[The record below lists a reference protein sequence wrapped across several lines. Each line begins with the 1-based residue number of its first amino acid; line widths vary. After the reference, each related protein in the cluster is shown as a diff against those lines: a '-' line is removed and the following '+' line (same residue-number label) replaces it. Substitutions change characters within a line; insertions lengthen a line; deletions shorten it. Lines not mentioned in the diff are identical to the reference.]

1 MSNHKERTLGLRRI
15 RLDFGFVVK
24 AKAEEVFW
32 RYLALIHSRLA
43 GGGLRNGSL
52 PKTMT
57 KITPISTINDLFLRV
72 AGAENPRAVLWQDE
86 FGQWQP
92 ISSDQIYQRV
102 RALAKAFLSWG
113 ARKGDRIGLVG
124 ENRWEWMVTDFA
136 SLAIG
141 AANVP
146 IYPTLT
152 DEQVAELLKDAGCR
166 IAVVSTRAQ
175 YDKLQAVRAKTDL
188 EKIVLMDAGPP
199 PEGAIS
205 LSSLLEGADAEGSSR
220 DAVFYELVR
229 RVESKDL
236 ATLIYTSGTT
246 GEPKGVMLTHG
257 NVANNQNTAAV
268 EFGFNETDS
277 CISFLP
283 LSHITARALDYVMY
297 NHGSQVAYCSQFD
310 KLPQAMKEVRPTVIV
325 GVPRVFEKIRQAV
338 EQKSAASPVKK
349 RILAWA
355 LGLGGRHVDTVYGG
369 RKPSAPMWKL
379 ANKLCYSKVM
389 EAFGGRVRVF
399 VSGGAPLGVDTAT
412 WFASAGIALWEGY
425 GLTETSPVIALNTPV
440 SHRMG
445 TVGKILPNVEVK
457 LAEDGELLTR
467 GPAVFV
473 GYWQKPTE
481 TAACFDDEGW
491 FRTGDIASID
501 EDGFLSITDRKKE
514 LLKTSGGKLVAPQ
527 PIENKLKNNAL
538 VAQAALVGDKHKF
551 ISALLAP
558 NFVALEAWAQ
568 QNGIE
573 AKTRAE
579 LVANLQVIALYGGIV
594 REVNGAL
601 ANFETIKRFRVVA
614 DEWTQESGELTPS
627 MKLKRRIITAQYS
640 AVIDELYADEATA
653 RGE

>member
-1 MSNHKERTLGLRRI
+1 
-15 RLDFGFVVK
+15 
-24 AKAEEVFW
+24 
-32 RYLALIHSRLA
+32 
-43 GGGLRNGSL
+43 
-52 PKTMT
+52 MT
-57 KITPISTINDLFLRV
+57 KIRLISTINDLFLRV
-72 AGAENPRAVLWQDE
+72 AGAGNPRAVLWQDE

-102 RALAKAFLSWG
+102 RALAETFLSWG
-113 ARKGDRIGLVG
+113 ARKGDRIGLVA

-152 DEQVAELLKDAGCR
+152 GEQVAELLKDAGCR

-175 YDKLQAVRAKTDL
+175 FDKLEAVRHKTDL
-188 EKIVLMDAGPP
+188 EKIVMMDAGTP

-205 LSSLLEGADAEGSSR
+205 LSGLLEGADAKGSSR
-220 DAVFYELVR
+220 DAVFDELVR
-229 RVESKDL
+229 RVEPKDL

-257 NVANNQNTAAV
+257 NVAANQNTTAV
-268 EFGFNETDS
+268 DFGFNETDS

-325 GVPRVFEKIRQAV
+325 GVPRVYEKIRQAV
-338 EQKSAASPVKK
+338 EAKSAASQVKK
-349 RILAWA
+349 RVLAWA
-355 LGLGGRHVDTVYGG
+355 LGVGGKHVDTVYGG
-369 RKPSAPMWKL
+369 RKPGSVMWKL

-399 VSGGAPLGVDTAT
+399 VSGGAPLGMDTAR
-412 WFASAGIALWEGY
+412 WFASAGIALYEGY
-425 GLTETSPVIALNTPV
+425 GLTETSPVIALNNPV
-440 SHRMG
+440 NHRMG
-445 TVGKILPNVEVK
+445 SVGKILSNVEVK

-467 GPAVFV
+467 GPAVFG
-473 GYWQKPTE
+473 GYWEKPQE
-481 TAACFDDEGW
+481 TAASFDEEGW
-491 FRTGDIASID
+491 FRTGDIGAID
-501 EDGFLSITDRKKE
+501 ADRFLSITDRKKE

-527 PIENKLKNNAL
+527 PIENKLKNNVL

-551 ISALLAP
+551 ISALLSP
-558 NFVALEAWAQ
+558 NFVALEAWARQ
-568 QNGIE
+568 QGIE
-573 AKTRAE
+573 AKTRGE
-579 LVANLQVIALYGGIV
+579 LVADLQVIALYGGIV
-594 REVNGAL
+594 RDVNGAL
-601 ANFETIKRFRVVA
+601 ANFETVKRFRVVA

-627 MKLKRRIITAQYS
+627 MKLKRRAITARYS
-640 AVIDELYADEATA
+640 AVIADLYVDEATA
-653 RGE
+653 RGESGS